1 VSTATRSLL
10 KKYPAS
16 FGILVFTGLFFLSQF
31 IAYERFLLAENEQKR
46 DMNNALNV
54 VKERLDAS
62 VKEAVIA
69 AKSMG
74 FIVKKYGIKNDFD
87 DVARTILAEN
97 NTVDVL
103 GLMEGEVVTHMYP
116 LKGNEATLGHNFFYD
131 SARSR
136 EVKKAL
142 EIKDIY
148 FAGPY
153 SLLQGGTGIVGRL
166 PVFRD
171 DRYYGMVTV
180 LIHPDKLI
188 KNIFSDSTLLG
199 KYYFQLSKINP
210 NTGKEQ
216 FLLPQPELLKKEK
229 AQSVTIPEGE
239 WKIYIQY
246 REKNIPVSP
255 LLISMLGLLLS
266 AICGAIAV
274 SMANR
279 ENKLEVLVEEKVKQ
293 LAEKEHSYQSLFR
306 KASDGFVVNDFQGN
320 IIDVNDRMCAITGY
334 SHEELHRMHIAQL
347 IDPDQLKTDP
357 IAYDPVI
364 INSIQIVRSR
374 KIRTKEGAIIE
385 VEINASRI
393 SDAEVLIIVRD
404 LTSQRLA
411 EKKIAVSEAT
421 LSGAFESS
429 AIGMALV
436 SINGEWIRINR
447 QLCSMLKCA
456 KEELQKNRYADLIM
470 EEDRPTFQAE
480 LEKLINGSSVTMQS
494 EHRCR
499 KSNGSYIWVHVSAA
513 IVKDTEGTP
522 IYLVYHVEDIDRQK
536 KNEAEIQERII
547 QLQNTSNNLPDTML
561 YQIVRE
567 TDGSMHFVYVSDG
580 VVKMT
585 GRRPEEILA
594 DAGILFSRVH
604 PDDVQFLLDAQ
615 ERSYQSMELFD
626 VEIRFYLPDGQLRIM
641 NIRSVP
647 RRLPDGR
654 VLWDG
659 LQFDITDR
667 KNAEKEITKLNRLY
681 QFISQ
686 INALVL
692 RAEDRDII
700 FSEACR
706 IAVHY
711 GNFRM
716 AFIGKYS
723 EEKKQVVPLATA
735 GYEEGYLQQI
745 RITADKSPTSE
756 GPSGKAI
763 RNHQHYYCN
772 NIETDNA
779 MLPWREEA
787 LKRNYRSSIALPVIV
802 EGKVDVIFTLY
813 MSEINFFNETEIKLL
828 LDVTENVAQA
838 LDKIRIREL
847 KTEAE
852 DNLRR
857 SEEINRAIVTTF
869 PDKIFRISKDG
880 MVLAVHSSH
889 DTDFYVAPD
898 EVTGKKLIDA
908 LPENASSALMGAI
921 RDAAGTR
928 KLVTVEYTLEIAGS
942 LRYLEGRVIA
952 MSGDEFMLIVRDM
965 TEPREAAAALERSVR
980 ETADYRYAIDESS
993 YVDISDKRGVIIYA
1007 NENFCKVTGYK
1018 MEELI
1023 GMDHRLLNSG
1033 FHPRSFFS
1041 GLWNTVLHGKVWRGE
1056 IRERTK
1062 HGTFFWVD
1070 TTIVPFLD
1078 QGGKPYQFVSI
1089 RKDITDRKKSEAE
1102 LIESEEKFRK
1112 LVEQS
1117 MVGVFI
1123 LSRNHFVYVNPG
1135 FERISGFTEAQ
1146 LLAGITFDQLL
1157 HLDDIEKVYRSGQ
1170 PGTESDNLMGHKLFR
1185 MVRMDGKILYIESV
1199 VSEIIYAGE
1208 KAIISTVIDISD
1220 RMEEERKIKKA
1231 ITDAQEQE
1239 RNQIGMELH
1248 DNVQQLLA
1256 ASQITLD
1263 MAKMKVDLEH
1273 AAVRY
1278 IDMARNNLSNATIE
1292 VRRLSHQLAPLM
1304 KADIPLSETLLAL
1317 VHDMNIT
1324 ARLPIQL
1331 IVDPEV
1337 ENVKQDIKL
1346 TCYRIVQEQLNNIF
1360 KYAKPNKVLIS
1371 VSDLGQILFLQ
1382 IKDDG
1387 VGFDIREVKG
1397 GIGLTNIRRRVDL
1410 LNGEMQIITSPGEGC
1425 EIIIRIPLM
1434 A

>member
-1 VSTATRSLL
+1 MPTASRSMI
-10 KKYPAS
+10 KNNPIS
-16 FGILVFTGLFFLSQF
+16 FGILVFTGLVFLTQF
-31 IAYERFLLAENEQKR
+31 IAYERYLLYENEQR
-46 DMNNALNV
+46 RNLNNVLNV
-54 VKERLDAS
+54 VQDRLDAS
-62 VKEAVIA
+62 LKEAVIA
-69 AKSMG
+69 AHTMS
-74 FIVKKYGIKNDFD
+74 FIIKKYGINNDFD
-87 DVARTILAEN
+87 SIARAILREN
-97 NTVDVL
+97 KIVDVM
-103 GLMEGEVVTHMYP
+103 GLMEGEVVTHLYP
-116 LKGNEATLGHNFFYD
+116 LKGNEAALGHNLFRD
-131 SARSR
+131 SARGR
-136 EVKKAL
+136 EVRMAL
-142 EIKDIY
+142 QRKDIY

-153 SLLQGGTGIVGRL
+153 PLLQGGTGIIGRL
-166 PVFRD
+166 PIFRD
-171 DRYYGMVTV
+171 GNYFGMVTV
-180 LIHPDKLI
+180 LIRASKLMEQVFGDSS
-188 KNIFSDSTLLG
+188 FSD
-199 KYYFQLSKINP
+199 KYYFQLSKVNP
-210 NTGKEQ
+210 NSGEEEY
-216 FLLPQPELLKKEK
+216 LLPHPELLEK
-229 AQSVTIPEGE
+229 NKSLSVSIPEGE
-239 WKIYIQY
+239 WKVYVQIMH
-246 REKNIPVSP
+246 NTVPVSP
-255 LLISMLGLLLS
+255 MLLSIMGLLLS
-266 AICGAIAV
+266 GISGIVATSI
-274 SMANR
+274 ANR
-279 ENKLEVLVEEKVKQ
+279 RNKLEILVQEKIGQ
-293 LAEKEHSYQSLFR
+293 LKEQDNNYQSLFR
-306 KASDGFVVNDFQGN
+306 KASDGFVVNDFKGN
-320 IIDVNDRMCAITGY
+320 IIDVNDRMCTITGY
-334 SHEELHRMHIAQL
+334 SHNELLGMHIAQL
-347 IDPDQLKTDP
+347 IDPDQLKKDP

-364 INSIQIVRSR
+364 NSIQIVRTR
-374 KIRTKEGAIIE
+374 KVRKKDGTIIE
-385 VEINASRI
+385 VEINASRT
-393 SDAEVLIIVRD
+393 SDTRILIIVRD

-436 SINGEWIRINR
+436 SMDGEWIRINR
-447 QLCSMLKCA
+447 QLCSMLDCTN
-456 KEELQKNRYADLIM
+456 EELQRYRYADLVF
-470 EEDRPTFQAE
+470 EEDRPAFLAALDNLVKGVSPT
-480 LEKLINGSSVTMQS
+480 LQS

-499 KSNGSYIWVHVSAA
+499 HHNDSYIWVHVSAA
-513 IVKDTEGTP
+513 IVKDTEGVP
-522 IYLVYHVEDIDRQK
+522 IYMVYHVEDIDRQK
-536 KNEAEIQERII
+536 KNEAEIRERII

-561 YQIVRE
+561 YQIVRDK
-567 TDGSMHFVYVSDG
+567 DGSMHFVYVSDG

-585 GRRPEEILA
+585 GCRPEEILA

-604 PDDVQFLLDAQ
+604 PDDIQLLLDAQ

-626 VEIRFYLPDGQLRIM
+626 VEVRFYLHTGQLRVM

-647 RRLPDGR
+647 RKLPDGR
-654 VLWDG
+654 TLWDG
-659 LQFDITDR
+659 LQFDVTDR
-667 KNAEKEITKLNRLY
+667 KNDEKEITKLNRLY
-681 QFISQ
+681 RFISQ
-686 INALVL
+686 VNALVL
-692 RAEDRDII
+692 KAEDRNTI
-700 FSEACR
+700 FNEACR
-706 IAVHY
+706 VAVEY

-723 EEKKQVVPLATA
+723 EEKKQVIPLAVA

-745 RITADKSPTSE
+745 RITADQSPTSE

-763 RNHQHYYCN
+763 RNHRHYYCN

-802 EGKVDVIFTLY
+802 DGKVDVIYTLY
-813 MSEINFFNETEIKLL
+813 MTEVDFFNEMEIKLL

-838 LDKIRIREL
+838 LDKISIREL

-852 DNLRR
+852 ENLRR

-869 PDKIFRISKDG
+869 PDKIFRIRKDG
-880 MVLAVHSSH
+880 LVLAVHSSH

-898 EVTGKKLIDA
+898 QITGRKLMEA
-908 LPENASSALMGAI
+908 LPDNAASALMGAI
-921 RDAAGTR
+921 EDAAETR
-928 KLVTVEYTLEIAGS
+928 RLVTVEYTLEITGA

-965 TEPREAAAALERSVR
+965 TESKEAASALERSVR
-980 ETADYRYAIDESS
+980 ETADYRYAIDQSS
-993 YVDISDKRGVIIYA
+993 YVDVSDKRGVIIYA

-1023 GMDHRLLNSG
+1023 GMDHRVLNSG

-1041 GLWNTVLHGKVWRGE
+1041 GLWNTVLRGKVWRGE

-1070 TTIVPFLD
+1070 TTIVPFID
-1078 QGGKPYQFVSI
+1078 QAGKPYQFVSI

-1123 LSRNHFVYVNPG
+1123 LSRNRFVYVNPG
-1135 FERISGFTEAQ
+1135 FERITGFTQDQ
-1146 LLAGITFDQLL
+1146 LFEGITFDQLL
-1157 HLDDIEKVYRSGQ
+1157 HLDDIEKIYGTGQSGAD
-1170 PGTESDNLMGHKLFR
+1170 PDRLMGHKLFR
-1185 MVRMDGKILYIESV
+1185 MVRMDGKLLHIESV

-1208 KAIISTVIDISD
+1208 KAIIGTVIDISD

-1304 KADIPLSETLLAL
+1304 KTDIPLSETLLAL
-1317 VHDMNIT
+1317 VHDMNMT

-1346 TCYRIVQEQLNNIF
+1346 TCYRIVQEQLNNIL
-1360 KYAKPNKVLIS
+1360 KHATPKKVLIS
-1371 VSDLGQILFLQ
+1371 VSDLGQVLFLQ
-1382 IKDDG
+1382 VKDDG
-1387 VGFDIREVKG
+1387 VGFDIKEVRG

-1410 LNGEMQIITSPGEGC
+1410 LNGEMQIITSPGKGC
-1425 EIIIRIPLM
+1425 EIIVRIPLT